1 MSKHEFDI
9 QDDDFR
15 VIGQRDKNIDSSP
28 HCLFCS
34 CENVDGALEE
44 RKPAMTEIV
53 KNKRSYRPYIIVV
66 IITAIITLVAILFW
80 PKEQPS
86 SSKTDLPPIENVVF
100 EPMTDNKVPEN
111 LQETM
116 KPLGDYS
123 DTTFKKPYTEHLRDT
138 INDIPLDIYIP
149 HNATPELALGVPD
162 IHDKSIVMTTQ
173 AADIRADNGK
183 IVGAFVMNG
192 TPLSW
197 GLSKKGY
204 CGIID
209 GKVTIGVSENSP
221 LFEEAT
227 EKGGHFFRQYPLV
240 DNGVL
245 VENEPKGKS
254 IRKALCDRNGEIM
267 VIMTQTPE
275 SFHDFAQA
283 LVDMK
288 VDNAIYLVGSSS
300 FGYFRDR
307 YDHLAII
314 YNKYRYGYK
323 NENFIVWR

>member
-1 MSKHEFDI
+1 MGKNEYDIKDTEFRIIGQSSPVVDAPQNSRRSWLWILVGAVVLVALGWLVFGGSSEDI
-9 QDDDFR
+9 QTP
-15 VIGQRDKNIDSSP
+15 S
-28 HCLFCS
+28 
-34 CENVDGALEE
+34 EE
-44 RKPAMTEIV
+44 AEI
-53 KNKRSYRPYIIVV
+53 
-66 IITAIITLVAILFW
+66 
-80 PKEQPS
+80 E
-86 SSKTDLPPIENVVF
+86 EVVF
-100 EPMTDNKVPEN
+100 EPMNEVKIPEEF
-111 LQETM
+111 QEPL

-123 DTTFKKPYTEHLRDT
+123 DTTLVKPYTEHLRDT
-138 INDIPLDIYIP
+138 INDIPIDIYIP
-149 HNATPELALGVPD
+149 HNAVPELMVGVPNL
-162 IHDKSIVMTTQ
+162 HDKSIVLTTQ

-192 TPLSW
+192 EPLSW

-204 CGIID
+204 CSIID
-209 GKVTIGVSENSP
+209 GKVTVGVSENSP

-288 VDNAIYLVGSSS
+288 IDNAIYLVGSTS

-314 YNKYRYGYK
+314 YNKHGRGYR
-323 NENFIVWR
+323 NENFIVWK

>member
-1 MSKHEFDI
+1 MSRNEVDI
-9 QDDDFR
+9 HDDELR
-15 VIGQRDKNIDSSP
+15 VIGQKRTPHSSEDIR
-28 HCLFCS
+28 HKKLWWWIAAALLICGIIAAVFLFS
-34 CENVDGALEE
+34 G
-44 RKPAMTEIV
+44 K
-53 KNKRSYRPYIIVV
+53 
-66 IITAIITLVAILFW
+66 
-80 PKEQPS
+80 KEDMS
-86 SSKTDLPPIENVVF
+86 ESEAVVF
-100 EPMTDNKVPEN
+100 EPMIEPDDNPVAEEV
-111 LQETM
+111 LA
-116 KPLGDYS
+116 PLGDYS
-123 DTTFKKPYTEHLRDT
+123 DTTLTKAYTEHLRDT

-149 HNATPELALGVPD
+149 HNAVPELVLGVPD
-162 IHDKSIVMTTQ
+162 IHDKSIVLTTQ

-183 IVGAFVMNG
+183 IVGAFVLKG
-192 TPLSW
+192 RPLSW

-209 GKVTIGVSENSP
+209 GKLTVGVADNSP
-221 LFEEAT
+221 IFEEAT
-227 EKGGHFFRQYPLV
+227 EKGGYFFRQYPLV

-267 VIMTQTPE
+267 VVMSQTPE

-283 LVDMK
+283 LVDLK

-314 YNKYRYGYK
+314 YNKFRYGYQY
-323 NENFIVWR
+323 ENFIVWKTI

>member
-1 MSKHEFDI
+1 MGKNEFDI
-9 QDDDFR
+9 KDTEFR
-15 VIGQRDKNIDSSP
+15 IIGQSSQPAVQHQNP
-28 HCLFCS
+28 HKPWLWILLGTF
-34 CENVDGALEE
+34 AL
-44 RKPAMTEIV
+44 V
-53 KNKRSYRPYIIVV
+53 VLCWLIIGG
-66 IITAIITLVAILFW
+66 
-80 PKEQPS
+80 K
-86 SSKTDLPPIENVVF
+86 SSKTEIPVEVDMIEDVVF
-100 EPMTDNKVPEN
+100 EPMNEVKVPEEFQEP
-111 LQETM
+111 LQ
-116 KPLGDYS
+116 PLGDYS
-123 DTTFKKPYTEHLRDT
+123 DTTLVKPYTEHLRDT
-138 INDIPLDIYIP
+138 INDIPIDIYIP
-149 HNATPELALGVPD
+149 HNAVPELMVGVPD
-162 IHDKSIVMTTQ
+162 LHDKSIILTTQ

-183 IVGAFVMNG
+183 IVGAFVKHG
-192 TPLSW
+192 EPLSW

-209 GKVTIGVSENSP
+209 GKVTVGVSDNSP

-240 DNGVL
+240 DNGEL

-254 IRKALCDRNGEIM
+254 IRKALCDRGGEIM

-288 VDNAIYLVGSSS
+288 VDNAIYLVGAAS

-314 YNKYRYGYK
+314 CNKYGRGYRY
-323 NENFIVWR
+323 ENFIVWR

>member
-1 MSKHEFDI
+1 MSRNEVDI
-9 QDDDFR
+9 HDDELR
-15 VIGQRDKNIDSSP
+15 VIGQKRTPHSSEDIR
-28 HCLFCS
+28 HKKLWWCIAAALLICGIIAAVFLFS
-34 CENVDGALEE
+34 G
-44 RKPAMTEIV
+44 K
-53 KNKRSYRPYIIVV
+53 
-66 IITAIITLVAILFW
+66 
-80 PKEQPS
+80 KEDMS
-86 SSKTDLPPIENVVF
+86 ESEAVVF
-100 EPMTDNKVPEN
+100 EPMIEPDDNPVAEEV
-111 LQETM
+111 LA
-116 KPLGDYS
+116 PLGDYS
-123 DTTFKKPYTEHLRDT
+123 DTTLTKAYTEHLRDT

-149 HNATPELALGVPD
+149 HNAVPELVLGVPD
-162 IHDKSIVMTTQ
+162 IHDKSIVLTTQ

-183 IVGAFVMNG
+183 IVGAFVLKG
-192 TPLSW
+192 RPLSW

-209 GKVTIGVSENSP
+209 GKLTVGVADNSP
-221 LFEEAT
+221 IFEEAT
-227 EKGGHFFRQYPLV
+227 EKGGYFFRQYPLV

-267 VIMTQTPE
+267 VVMSQTPE

-283 LVDMK
+283 LVDLK

-314 YNKYRYGYK
+314 YNKFRYGYQY
-323 NENFIVWR
+323 ENFIVWKTI

>member
-1 MSKHEFDI
+1 MSRNEFDI
-9 QDDDFR
+9 HDDELR
-15 VIGQRDKNIDSSP
+15 VIGQNRTFHTSDNTKPKRYWWWIAAVLLVCGIIASVF
-28 HCLFCS
+28 LFS
-34 CENVDGALEE
+34 GKDEE
-44 RKPAMTEIV
+44 VSESEI
-53 KNKRSYRPYIIVV
+53 
-66 IITAIITLVAILFW
+66 
-80 PKEQPS
+80 
-86 SSKTDLPPIENVVF
+86 VVF
-100 EPMTDNKVPEN
+100 EPMTKSEDDPVAEES
-111 LQETM
+111 LA
-116 KPLGDYS
+116 PLGYYS
-123 DTTFKKPYTEHLRDT
+123 DTTLTKAYTEHLRDT

-149 HNATPELALGVPD
+149 HNAVPELVLGVPD
-162 IHDKSIVMTTQ
+162 IHDKSIVLTTQ
-173 AADIRADNGK
+173 SADIRADNGK
-183 IVGAFVMNG
+183 IVGAFVLKG
-192 TPLSW
+192 RPLSW

-209 GKVTIGVSENSP
+209 GKLNVGVADNSP

-227 EKGGHFFRQYPLV
+227 EKEGYFFRQYPLV

-267 VIMTQTPE
+267 VVMSQTPE

-288 VDNAIYLVGSSS
+288 IDNAIYLVGSTS

-314 YNKYRYGYK
+314 YNKFRYGYQY
-323 NENFIVWR
+323 ENFIVWRVK

>member
-1 MSKHEFDI
+1 MGKIEYDIKDTEFRI
-9 QDDDFR
+9 
-15 VIGQRDKNIDSSP
+15 IGQSP
-28 HCLFCS
+28 QPSEPQQKPRKRWLW
-34 CENVDGALEE
+34 VLLGALAMVVLGVLLFGGRSSENETPAEE
-44 RKPAMTEIV
+44 EI
-53 KNKRSYRPYIIVV
+53 
-66 IITAIITLVAILFW
+66 
-80 PKEQPS
+80 
-86 SSKTDLPPIENVVF
+86 IEDVVF
-100 EPMTDNKVPEN
+100 EPMDEVKVPEEY
-111 LQETM
+111 LEPL

-123 DTTFKKPYTEHLRDT
+123 DTTLVKPYTEHLRDT
-138 INDIPLDIYIP
+138 INDIPIDIYIP
-149 HNATPELALGVPD
+149 HNAVPELMIGVPD
-162 IHDKSIVMTTQ
+162 LHDKSIVMTTQ

-183 IVGAFVMNG
+183 IVGAFVKKG
-192 TPLSW
+192 EPLSW

-209 GKVTIGVSENSP
+209 GKVTVGVADNSP

-288 VDNAIYLVGSSS
+288 VDNAIYLVGASS

-314 YNKYRYGYK
+314 CNKYGRGYRY
-323 NENFIVWR
+323 ENFIVWR

>member
-1 MSKHEFDI
+1 MNRNEFDI
-9 QDDDFR
+9 HDDDLR
-15 VIGQRDKNIDSSP
+15 VIGQRKPSGPKVGGCHADKRVWLLVSLLLLALLSAAVFLWNKGDSS
-28 HCLFCS
+28 H
-34 CENVDGALEE
+34 G
-44 RKPAMTEIV
+44 
-53 KNKRSYRPYIIVV
+53 
-66 IITAIITLVAILFW
+66 
-80 PKEQPS
+80 
-86 SSKTDLPPIENVVF
+86 LPPEDVVF
-100 EPMTDNKVPEN
+100 DPMADAAPFEDV
-111 LQETM
+111 L
-116 KPLGDYS
+116 PLGDYS
-123 DTTFKKPYTEHLRDT
+123 DTTFTKAYAEHLRDT

-149 HNATPELALGVPD
+149 HNAVPELVLGVPD
-162 IHDKSIVMTTQ
+162 IHDKSIVLTTQ

-183 IVGAFVMNG
+183 IVGAFVLKG
-192 TPLSW
+192 KPLSW

-209 GKVTIGVSENSP
+209 GRLTVGVADNSP
-221 LFEEAT
+221 IFEEAT
-227 EKGGHFFRQYPLV
+227 EKGGYFFRQYPLV

-267 VIMTQTPE
+267 VVMSQTPE

-283 LVDMK
+283 LVDLK

-314 YNKYRYGYK
+314 YNKFRYGYQY
-323 NENFIVWR
+323 ENFIVWKSKSW

>member
-1 MSKHEFDI
+1 MSRNEFDI
-9 QDDDFR
+9 HDDELR
-15 VIGQRDKNIDSSP
+15 VIGQNRTFHTSDNTKPKRYWWWIAAVLLV
-28 HCLFCS
+28 CGIIAAVFLFY
-34 CENVDGALEE
+34 G
-44 RKPAMTEIV
+44 K
-53 KNKRSYRPYIIVV
+53 
-66 IITAIITLVAILFW
+66 
-80 PKEQPS
+80 KEYMS
-86 SSKTDLPPIENVVF
+86 ESEAVVF
-100 EPMTDNKVPEN
+100 EPMIEPDDNPVAEEV
-111 LQETM
+111 LA
-116 KPLGDYS
+116 PLGDYS
-123 DTTFKKPYTEHLRDT
+123 DTTLTKAYTEHLRDT

-149 HNATPELALGVPD
+149 HNAVPELVLGVPD
-162 IHDKSIVMTTQ
+162 IHDKSIVLTTQ

-183 IVGAFVMNG
+183 IVGAFVLKG
-192 TPLSW
+192 RPLSW

-209 GKVTIGVSENSP
+209 GKLNVGVADNSP

-227 EKGGHFFRQYPLV
+227 EKEGYFFRQYPLV

-267 VIMTQTPE
+267 VVMSQTPE

-283 LVDMK
+283 LVDLK

-314 YNKYRYGYK
+314 YNKFRYGYQY
-323 NENFIVWR
+323 ENFIVWKAQ

>member
-1 MSKHEFDI
+1 MGKIEYDIKDTEFRI
-9 QDDDFR
+9 
-15 VIGQRDKNIDSSP
+15 IGQSP
-28 HCLFCS
+28 QPSEPQQKPRKRWLW
-34 CENVDGALEE
+34 VLLGALAMVVLGVLLFGGRSSENETPAEE
-44 RKPAMTEIV
+44 EI
-53 KNKRSYRPYIIVV
+53 
-66 IITAIITLVAILFW
+66 
-80 PKEQPS
+80 
-86 SSKTDLPPIENVVF
+86 IEDVVF
-100 EPMTDNKVPEN
+100 EPMNEVEVPEEF
-111 LQETM
+111 QEPL
-116 KPLGDYS
+116 KLLGDYS
-123 DTTFKKPYTEHLRDT
+123 DTTLVKPYTEHLRDT
-138 INDIPLDIYIP
+138 INDIPIDIYIP
-149 HNATPELALGVPD
+149 HNAVPELMIGVPD
-162 IHDKSIVMTTQ
+162 LHDKSIVMTTQ

-183 IVGAFVMNG
+183 IVGAFVKKG
-192 TPLSW
+192 EPLSW

-209 GKVTIGVSENSP
+209 GKVTVGVADNSP

-245 VENEPKGKS
+245 VENEPKGKL

-288 VDNAIYLVGSSS
+288 VDNAIYLVGASS

-314 YNKYRYGYK
+314 CNKYGRGYRY
-323 NENFIVWR
+323 ENFIVWR